1 MLFYFKKSFWNK
13 RLYIC
18 FKKEMGIIT
27 DSMDIN
33 LSKLQEI
40 VEDKDAWCATVPGV
54 THHDPMESDTTYWLN
69 NNTIFLSLNKYLLN
83 LLMCQPL
90 W

>member
-13 RLYIC
+13 RFYIF
-18 FKKEMGIIT
+18 FKKEMRIIT
-27 DSMDIN
+27 DSMDMN

-54 THHDPMESDTTYWLN
+54 THHDPMESDTT
-69 NNTIFLSLNKYLLN
+69 
-83 LLMCQPL
+83 
-90 W
+90 